1 MKHFYAIIFTVVV
14 CVSMSSCTAVSI
26 IKDATTVYEAAAE
39 LNDGTMVEGRIH
51 GGNFASNAKKV
62 AITSDKAKHKIASK
76 DIAVLYLWRKDYP
89 DRKNALVYRPYKYV
103 YKWRGTTRSR
113 DMKAAW
119 MSIEAVGEDLLI
131 CGRGKWYGVDKKGG
145 ALVITYDRDYGIQY
159 VAAKSGADS
168 MEYIGSSRTSE
179 KNMRSRLLEYLIDD
193 PILCEKLE
201 SGEVKATDF
210 DDVADKYRP
219 VNR

>member
-39 LNDGTMVEGRIH
+39 LNDGTMIEGRIH
-51 GGNFASNAKKV
+51 GGNFASGAKKV
-62 AITSDKAKHKIASK
+62 SIKSDKKKYKIASK

-89 DRKNALVYRPYKYV
+89 DRKNALVYRDYKYV

-113 DMKAAW
+113 DMKPAW
-119 MSIEAVGEDLLI
+119 MSIEAAGEDLLI

-179 KNMRSRLLEYLIDD
+179 KNMRARLLEYLIDD

-219 VNR
+219 VNK